1 MGGFYRLLCETIEI
15 HVDQVRPLRAW
26 TRRSLKVAAVLMV
39 GAIAMVL
46 DRAPTLW
53 ADGHLWASIEI

>member
-1 MGGFYRLLCETIEI
+1 
-15 HVDQVRPLRAW
+15 
-26 TRRSLKVAAVLMV
+26 VAAVLMV